1 MVNIFLTYNGFE
13 NYLGLAKVALNKENN
28 KLLLFLIIQS
38 IFCLAFFFY
47 FRSLTSIFLWENISD
62 GTLFLNTVLMKCIIY
77 IKNDPFIKK

>member
-38 IFCLAFFFY
+38 IFCLAFFF
-47 FRSLTSIFLWENISD
+47 
-62 GTLFLNTVLMKCIIY
+62 LF
-77 IKNDPFIKK
+77 